1 MGEQGGGP
9 GRGAFEGEGRSG
21 DEGVVSRVRDPFL
34 RTKSI
39 KKGSGR
45 MDREFASF
53 ETEMNRGFLQVLVL
67 VALEK
72 RMYGYGMINRL
83 EGMGYKVEENT
94 LYPLLR
100 RLEKNGWIMSE
111 WDVSEERPRKFYSI
125 TEAGKVVRGQAL
137 ALWSKQAGILEKFK
151 EDGCDE

>member
-1 MGEQGGGP
+1 
-9 GRGAFEGEGRSG
+9 
-21 DEGVVSRVRDPFL
+21 
-34 RTKSI
+34 
-39 KKGSGR
+39 

-83 EGMGYKVEENT
+83 EGMGYRVEENT

-100 RLEKNGWIMSE
+100 RLEKNGWIGSE
-111 WDVSEERPRKFYSI
+111 WDVSEDRPRKFYSI
-125 TEAGKVVRGQAL
+125 TEAGRVVREQAL
-137 ALWSKQAGILEKFK
+137 ALWTKQAEILGSFK
-151 EDGCDE
+151 EAGRDE

>member
-1 MGEQGGGP
+1 
-9 GRGAFEGEGRSG
+9 
-21 DEGVVSRVRDPFL
+21 
-34 RTKSI
+34 
-39 KKGSGR
+39 

-83 EGMGYKVEENT
+83 EGMGYRVEENT

-100 RLEKNGWIMSE
+100 RLEKNGWIRSE

-125 TEAGKVVRGQAL
+125 TAEGKVVREQAL
-137 ALWSKQAGILEKFK
+137 ALWSKQADILEKFK